1 MPEIN
6 FRWSLFLIV
15 NNKQSVDVFV
25 FFISCGNEEKGV
37 VCDKKGSHFT
47 RAAKP
52 FVGNMNEAVS
62 EDLAG
67 VEDPNK
73 GYFTVP
79 WGLFDRPVMP

>member
-37 VCDKKGSHFT
+37 VCDKKRFPLHSSSQTFCWKH
-47 RAAKP
+47 
-52 FVGNMNEAVS
+52 E
-62 EDLAG
+62 
-67 VEDPNK
+67 
-73 GYFTVP
+73 
-79 WGLFDRPVMP
+79 